1 MKKIL
6 FTLFFISLS
15 TISVSSQ
22 DLNMKEVVS
31 KLQTYLNGVEE
42 NATIA
47 ISDEGVVTYTKRYR
61 DEINSYRAVFRLSNV
76 KISLEE
82 VKEENFIEREPQ
94 YYMKFDC
101 ENKKEPCIIYTKLS
115 DESSTNSYKFT
126 NFPVW
131 TLENGED
138 AVNKLKMLKSKF

>member
-6 FTLFFISLS
+6 FSLLFISLS
-15 TISVSSQ
+15 AIPLSAQ

-82 VKEENFIEREPQ
+82 VKKENYIEGEPQ

-131 TLENGED
+131 TLENGKD

>member
-1 MKKIL
+1 MKKI
-6 FTLFFISLS
+6 FFSLFFIALCSLS
-15 TISVSSQ
+15 VSAQ
-22 DLNMKEVVS
+22 DLNMKEMVS

-61 DEINSYRAVFRLSNV
+61 DEKNSYRAVFRLSNV

-82 VKEENFIEREPQ
+82 VKEDNLIEGEPQ